1 MLTKEFSKIQ
11 IHDGTQYPCT
21 IAENFLQ
28 PILNEYLEDYP
39 SVKLL
44 LQDNRG
50 FATSE
55 LYKQCE
61 ENGAGYV
68 LRLKENIILREKAV
82 YLIDELN
89 VFFSCFI
96 SGLNFILYHR
106 EITIILSDFSH
117 LPDTYKHH

>member
-1 MLTKEFSKIQ
+1 M
-11 IHDGTQYPCT
+11 
-21 IAENFLQ
+21 
-28 PILNEYLEDYP
+28 EDYP

-44 LQDNRG
+44 LQGNSR
-50 FATSE
+50 FARSE

-68 LRLKENIILREKAV
+68 LRLKKNNILREKAT

-96 SGLNFILYHR
+96 SCLHFILCHR
-106 EITIILSDFSH
+106 EFTVILSDFSH
-117 LPDTYKHH
+117 LTRYI